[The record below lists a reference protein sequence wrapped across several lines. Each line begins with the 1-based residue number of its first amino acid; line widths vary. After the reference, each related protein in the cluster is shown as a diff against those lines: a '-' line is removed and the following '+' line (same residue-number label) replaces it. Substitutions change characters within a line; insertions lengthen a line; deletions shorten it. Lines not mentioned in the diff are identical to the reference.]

1 MRILPVNHKKALFW
15 KFPWWQGSL
24 NFSRNGPTFWWQA
37 LAIIV
42 TKHTKSGMWSE
53 ILLFTLITS
62 GDSFYPLVSSLLHIY
77 VYICVRTYIC
87 MFTGNISKTMFYKI
101 YIDLKSWLRTNA
113 VQWNNTNTETSSSN
127 KNTKMQKYRFI
138 AKVFIFAT

>member
-1 MRILPVNHKKALFW
+1 MFLPLYLFW
-15 KFPWWQGSL
+15 KFPWWLRSL
-24 NFSRNGPTFWWQA
+24 NFGRNGPTFWWHA

-87 MFTGNISKTMFYKI
+87 MFTGNISKTMFLKYISIWKVDWGQMLCNEIIQILKLVHPTKI
-101 YIDLKSWLRTNA
+101 QKC
-113 VQWNNTNTETSSSN
+113 
-127 KNTKMQKYRFI
+127 KNTDL
-138 AKVFIFAT
+138 